1 AHRSMRTLKIGGAP
15 LNQTPLDWENNLGNI
30 LEAIRRAKGEG
41 VQLIC
46 LPELAITGYGCEDV
60 FLSEWLPTK
69 ALEEYLP
76 QVIEASEGIAVAV
89 GLPLRFE
96 GALYNTQCFIHDR
109 KILGFSAKQFLANEG
124 VHYEPRWFTPWRADH
139 MAQFEYQGH
148 LYPLGDIIY
157 EFEGIKI
164 AFEICEDAWKP
175 DDVRPACRY
184 LPKGIDLIMNSSA
197 SHFAFGKGG
206 DREQLFVGSSKTFDC
221 AYLFTNLLGNEAGK
235 MIYDG
240 EVIIAQKGKLLARN
254 QHLSFDQMN
263 LLTAELNFDD
273 PSASTG
279 ESIAPLLSKE
289 EQFPQA
295 AGLGLYD
302 YMRKTYSKGY
312 VLSLSGGADSSSCA
326 ILVAEMVRRGVA
338 ELGIEGFLEKTV
350 FATRA
355 QELSGMSQA
364 EALKTITQWMLTTA
378 YQGTVNSS
386 QDTLDSAQHLADSIG
401 ATFYNWR
408 VDEPID
414 AYREKIE
421 TALGRE
427 LTWEQDDIALQNIQA
442 RGRAPIIWMLTNL
455 SGGLLL
461 TTSNRSEGDVGYAT
475 MDGDTSGSLAPIA
488 GVDKQFIL
496 DWLQWAEKDLGYTGL
511 AKVNSLQPSAELRPQ
526 ERVQRDE
533 DDLMPYTII
542 AAIEQEAV
550 GQRKSPLQVY
560 ESLVV
565 QNLEPAELL
574 KAHIVKFFR
583 LWSRNQWKRERLAP
597 SFHLD
602 GFSVDP
608 RSWYRFPILSGGFGR
623 ELHELENK

>member
-1 AHRSMRTLKIGGAP
+1 MRTLKVGGAP
-15 LNQTPLDWENNLGNI
+15 LNQTPLDWDNNLGN
-30 LEAIRRAKGEG
+30 LLQAIQRAKAEG
-41 VQLIC
+41 VQLLC

-60 FLSEWLPTK
+60 FLSEWLPAK
-69 ALEEYLP
+69 ALEFLP
-76 QVIEASEGIAVAV
+76 QVIEASEGIALAV

-96 GALYNTQCFIHDR
+96 GLLYNTQCFIHNQQ
-109 KILGFSAKQFLANEG
+109 ILGFSAKQFLANDG
-124 VHYEPRWFTPWRADH
+124 VHYEPRWFTPWPHDH
-139 MAQFEYQGH
+139 IAQFEFQGH

-157 EFEGIKI
+157 EFEGVKI

-175 DDVRPACRY
+175 DTVRPACRFVT
-184 LPKGIDLIMNSSA
+184 KGIDLIMNSSA
-197 SHFAFGKGG
+197 SHFAFHKG
-206 DREQLFVGSSKTFDC
+206 REREKLFVGSSKTFDC

-240 EVIIAQKGKLLARN
+240 EVIIAQKGELLARN
-254 QHLSFDQMN
+254 QHLSFDQVN
-263 LLTAELNFDD
+263 LLTAELNFDN
-273 PSASTG
+273 PQQSTG
-279 ESIAPLLSKE
+279 QSIAPLPNKE

-295 AGLGLYD
+295 AGLALYD

-326 ILVAEMVRRGVA
+326 VLVAEMVRRGVA
-338 ELGIEGFLEKTV
+338 ELGLKGFLKKTV
-350 FATRA
+350 FADRLK
-355 QELSGMSQA
+355 ELHDLREA
-364 EALKTITQWMLTTA
+364 DALKTISGWMLATA

-386 QDTLDSAQHLADSIG
+386 QDTLDSARQLAESIG
-401 ATFYNWR
+401 AQFYNWS

-414 AYREKIE
+414 AYKQKIE
-421 TALGRE
+421 TALNRK

-442 RGRAPIIWMLTNL
+442 RGRAPIIWMLTNI

-496 DWLQWAEKDLGYTGL
+496 DWLVWAEKELGYWGL

-533 DDLMPYTII
+533 DDLMPYSII

-560 ESLVV
+560 E
-565 QNLEPAELL
+565 ALL
-574 KAHIVKFFR
+574 
-583 LWSRNQWKRERLAP
+583 
-597 SFHLD
+597 
-602 GFSVDP
+602 
-608 RSWYRFPILSGGFGR
+608 
-623 ELHELENK
+623 